1 MSWLSRLSRRR
12 YSVIQELGE
21 IREGR
26 VEIEGVVD
34 IIEPLHDPL
43 EGERCIAIDYRAWPP
58 STTLGLDGGSAFD
71 ARAFQIEARQSVD
84 FLLTDGTTRVL
95 IRAEGGRDV
104 AELHRELL
112 ERYGVGLR
120 AETRLLQPGVRARVA
135 GQVESARA
143 AGGSPHR
150 EEPYAAIVKA
160 DRFWVV

>member
-12 YSVIQELGE
+12 YGVVEDLGQ

-26 VEIEGVVD
+26 VEIEGIVD
-34 IIEPLHDPL
+34 IIDPL
-43 EGERCIAIDYRAWPP
+43 YDPLGGGRCIAIDYRAWPP
-58 STTLGLDGGSAFD
+58 STTLGVEGGSAFE
-71 ARAFQIEARQSVD
+71 ARAVKIEGRQSVD
-84 FLLTDGTTRVL
+84 FLLTDGTARVL
-95 IRAEGGRDV
+95 IRAAGGRDI
-104 AELHRELL
+104 AAFHRDLL

-120 AETRLLQPGVRARVA
+120 AETRLLEPGVRARVA

-143 AGGSPHR
+143 AVGSPHR